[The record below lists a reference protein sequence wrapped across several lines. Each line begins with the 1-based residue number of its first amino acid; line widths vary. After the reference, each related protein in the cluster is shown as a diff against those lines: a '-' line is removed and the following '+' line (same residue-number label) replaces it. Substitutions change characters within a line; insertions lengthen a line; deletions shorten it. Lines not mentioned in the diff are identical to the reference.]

1 MNRLT
6 QVATSNPGM
15 SISLTK
21 TVAYDATVNITLH
34 SDLGAY
40 SYDPGHVHTAS
51 LRCTTGQA
59 NLEPASSVGR

>member
-6 QVATSNPGM
+6 QVATSNR
-15 SISLTK
+15 SQTISLTK
-21 TVAYDATVNITLH
+21 TVAYDATGNITPH

-40 SYDPGHVHTAS
+40 SCDPGHVHTAS

>member
-6 QVATSNPGM
+6 QMATSNPDL

-21 TVAYDATVNITLH
+21 TVAYDATGNITPH
-34 SDLGAY
+34 SDLSAY